1 MAHKHEKTK
10 EEFVPLEAN
19 YELEVGLDDVA
30 ELQAIKE
37 EEAEAIEC
45 AIGMAG
51 QNLSAEPE
59 FCEEEVTAE
68 EDNDEVMKVA
78 S

>member
-1 MAHKHEKTK
+1 MEKQRRS
-10 EEFVPLEAN
+10 FFPLEAN
-19 YELEVGLDDVA
+19 CALEVGLDDVA

-37 EEAEAIEC
+37 EEAKAIEC

-51 QNLSAEPE
+51 QNLSVEPE

-68 EDNDEVMKVA
+68 EDNDEVMEVA